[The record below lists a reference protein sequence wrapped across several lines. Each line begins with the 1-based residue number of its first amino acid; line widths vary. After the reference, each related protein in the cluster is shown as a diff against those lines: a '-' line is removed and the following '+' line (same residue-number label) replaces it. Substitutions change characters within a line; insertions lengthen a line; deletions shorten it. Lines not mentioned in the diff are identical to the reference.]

1 MFVQQDLDC
10 VEVSPVK
17 FLGAASLSKIN
28 WHLHH
33 ISFPQV
39 QDKPWF
45 NYNKSIERVHRVF
58 FVTEDAN
65 KQNKKKK
72 LLKATSVS
80 KSGTRDI
87 SAKFYSG
94 CDP

>member
-1 MFVQQDLDC
+1 MQYAAASEAILGVNKFNRTTLSPHMFVQQDLDC
-10 VEVSPVK
+10 AEVSPVK

-45 NYNKSIERVHRVF
+45 NYNKSIERVHHVVF
-58 FVTEDAN
+58 F
-65 KQNKKKK
+65 
-72 LLKATSVS
+72 L
-80 KSGTRDI
+80 
-87 SAKFYSG
+87 
-94 CDP
+94 